1 MVPAQRHPGAVLM
14 ATARVVAACL
24 KKDFR
29 ILRRHPLNTVNL
41 VLLPLYQF
49 LIPSL
54 LLGSAFLVNG
64 RAIGLDRSA
73 GTSDV
78 AGFLFLGAAVS
89 SLTFGTFWGVTW
101 ATNREMDAGT
111 LEHSWLTPVPREV
124 LMLGTACTSLLVS
137 CLAGSVLF
145 VLGAVAFGAHYR
157 PAVLQ
162 AIPALAIVLLSL
174 VGIAFLVASV
184 NLVAKRANFMVDSI
198 SYLLVVTSGVLF
210 PLSVMPVVFR
220 AIGLLLPVTYSLD
233 LLRAGAL
240 GSRPFLPVAQ
250 EYLVLSGLGLALL
263 VAGRWVFLKT
273 ERRLRTEGSL
283 GFH

>member
-1 MVPAQRHPGAVLM
+1 M
-14 ATARVVAACL
+14 
-24 KKDFR
+24 
-29 ILRRHPLNTVNL
+29 
-41 VLLPLYQF
+41 
-49 LIPSL
+49 
-54 LLGSAFLVNG
+54 
-64 RAIGLDRSA
+64 
-73 GTSDV
+73 
-78 AGFLFLGAAVS
+78 
-89 SLTFGTFWGVTW
+89 
-101 ATNREMDAGT
+101 
-111 LEHSWLTPVPREV
+111 
-124 LMLGTACTSLLVS
+124 
-137 CLAGSVLF
+137 
-145 VLGAVAFGAHYR
+145 
-157 PAVLQ
+157 
-162 AIPALAIVLLSL
+162 
-174 VGIAFLVASV
+174 GIAFLVASV

-210 PLSVMPVVFR
+210 PLSVMPVVFK

>member
-1 MVPAQRHPGAVLM
+1 
-14 ATARVVAACL
+14 
-24 KKDFR
+24 
-29 ILRRHPLNTVNL
+29 
-41 VLLPLYQF
+41 
-49 LIPSL
+49 
-54 LLGSAFLVNG
+54 
-64 RAIGLDRSA
+64 
-73 GTSDV
+73 
-78 AGFLFLGAAVS
+78 
-89 SLTFGTFWGVTW
+89 
-101 ATNREMDAGT
+101 
-111 LEHSWLTPVPREV
+111 
-124 LMLGTACTSLLVS
+124 SLLVS

-145 VLGAVAFGAHYR
+145 ALGAVAFGAHYR

-210 PLSVMPVVFR
+210 PLSVMPVVFK